1 MNPTKAAIL
10 TVLLLICVPYF
21 ALAVESGKLSVNG
34 SATLYI
40 EPDFVT
46 ATFTVER
53 NAVLAVDANQEVG
66 QTMKRLLE
74 VARGKDIPD
83 VDLKTSGITISVVRT
98 NRNDCPSSD
107 NIRAWQSLTVVL
119 RKLDQVESLIDE
131 MVEAGALI
139 QRVQPGVDDMETHK
153 KRALELAID
162 SAREQA
168 GTVAEQLGLVMGSA
182 IEVSFASAAMQYQ
195 TAGFSTTERLSART
209 YLPGMIRVS
218 ESVRVVFESSDNQ

>member
-1 MNPTKAAIL
+1 MNPNKAATL
-10 TVLLLICVPYF
+10 AGLLLIGVPCLAF
-21 ALAVESGKLSVNG
+21 AAESGKLSVSG
-34 SATLYI
+34 SATLYV

-46 ATFTVER
+46 VTLTVVH
-53 NAVLAVDANQEVG
+53 NAVRAADANQEAG

-83 VDLKTSGITISVVRT
+83 VDLETSGITISVVRA
-98 NRNDCPSSD
+98 NRNDCPSPD

-119 RKLDQVESLIDE
+119 RDLEQVESLIDE
-131 MVEAGALI
+131 MVEAGGF
-139 QRVQPGVDDMETHK
+139 VQGVYPGVDDMQVHK

-182 IEVSFASAAMQYQ
+182 IEVSFASAVKVRAAAFGL
-195 TAGFSTTERLSART
+195 TGDSDSART
-209 YLPGMIRVS
+209 YLPGTIPVS
-218 ESVRVVFESSDNQ
+218 ESVRVVFESSDQ